1 MLAKTIR
8 LLALIALTGAI
19 PHAAE
24 AQIKKKGEEERF
36 MKYTLPAAPPSLRVK
51 DVVRTR
57 VFHDEQ
63 GYFEKGITG
72 AYERRD
78 VIATVEDRQSIEG
91 RVTSQFQADKEPV
104 RVPPQVF
111 SVKLI
116 PHQSTLFGKFV
127 AKFDPYGKDSGI
139 TIEQEGMYEM
149 SVIEGSYEAFQKGGA
164 ITVEIKKEDHERY
177 LAAVTKSFQH
187 PGFLTFCA
195 EEYREMQV
203 RQIERQI
210 AEAPDSVLPP
220 GTDAQGRARFLE
232 EVRTWRV
239 QAMPTMRS
247 TPARFHFS
255 GDVMRS
261 EVAESGLEI
270 RFVTSIPNG
279 NPIAAP
285 GDDWM
290 ERYRVHKQTDFH
302 AEDYDDTRVL
312 DPREKLPGWYKP
324 KWEQQEPVR

>member
-1 MLAKTIR
+1 MFR
-8 LLALIALTGAI
+8 LMAFFAVT
-19 PHAAE
+19 AATSPVAN
-24 AQIKKKGEEERF
+24 AQFKKKGGEERF
-36 MKYTLPAAPPSLRVK
+36 MTYTMPAAPPSLRVK

-78 VIATVEDRQSIEG
+78 VIATVEDRQRIEEQ
-91 RVTSQFQADKEPV
+91 VTSQFQADKEPV
-104 RVPPQVF
+104 RIPPQVF

-149 SVIEGSYEAFQKGGA
+149 RVIEGSYEDFQKGGA
-164 ITVEIKKEDHERY
+164 ITVEIKKEDHDRY
-177 LAAVTKSFQH
+177 LAAATKSFHH

-195 EEYREMQV
+195 EEYREMQL
-203 RQIERQI
+203 RQIERQV
-210 AEAPDSVLPP
+210 AEAPGTVLPP
-220 GTDAQGRARFLE
+220 GTDAAGRARFLE
-232 EVRTWRV
+232 QVRTWRV
-239 QAMPTMRS
+239 QAIPTMRS

-255 GDVMRS
+255 GDTMRS
-261 EVAESGLEI
+261 EVAEAGLEI
-270 RFVTSIPNG
+270 RFVTSIPDG
-279 NPIAAP
+279 NPVAAP

-290 ERYRVHKQTDFH
+290 ERYRVHKKTDFH
-302 AEDYDDTRVL
+302 AADHDDTRVL

-324 KWEQQEPVR
+324 KWEQEKPAP